1 MKSTVVIDKEKLAEI
16 IRYASEE
23 IMKKDDGVSRD
34 TIAAHIAEK
43 MKEVLADDH

>member
-23 IMKKDDGVSRD
+23 ITKKDEGVSRD

-43 MKEVLADDH
+43 MKEVLADDN